1 LSTSSSYSSN
11 KLSQVIGDETQHFIS
26 KSYITPI
33 FESTRYV
40 TEYHLYWY
48 NSNKNSFEDGH
59 GYTRMSYKK
68 MNKKEMK
75 HFYSIEEQYE
85 LVEENQHGC
94 IWENKKLGFDKSKV
108 ILSQFQLDWSTL

>member
-1 LSTSSSYSSN
+1 MLE
-11 KLSQVIGDETQHFIS
+11 DETQHFIA

-48 NSNKNSFEDGH
+48 NSNKISFEDGH

-75 HFYSIEEQYE
+75 HFYSIEEDYD
-85 LVEENQHGC
+85 LVEENEHGC

-108 ILSQFQLDWSTL
+108 ILSQFQIDWSTF